1 MKKFSLIAL
10 CALLLVVTGC
20 GGGSKN
26 KVVCTAS
33 EEQGGIKMTAEV
45 VAEFDS
51 SDKLEDATVTYDLG
65 DSTVAEQYCSLFKL
79 MEDSENGVAVKC
91 SGTKVVITGYAN
103 LASDDDEED
112 VVGMS
117 KDEFIKKIEASDD
130 ASFTCK

>member
-51 SDKLEDATVTYDLG
+51 SGVDDVEATLNMATLGSEKVTLVDGSEVTTDMYVKLVNNMPEIAP
-65 DSTVAEQYCSLFKL
+65 S
-79 MEDSENGVAVKC
+79 N
-91 SGTKVVITGYAN
+91 
-103 LASDDDEED
+103 
-112 VVGMS
+112 
-117 KDEFIKKIEASDD
+117 
-130 ASFTCK
+130 